1 MDMTFGMVML
11 GTLIAAGAMIQDL
24 KYRKITNRYLLVCLA
39 AVICFRIIMT
49 ARTVRL
55 TRMWLPDDPVIAE
68 ILRKSAG
75 IQIPAGW
82 KIVLLAIRDAVF
94 GGIIPGLLLGWLYY
108 FRMIGGAD
116 IKLLMVLGILTGA
129 RNSFACVWRTAL
141 FGAVISVGIIAAYRS
156 GSERLQYR
164 KIFANRRAGS
174 IQRDRELDQ
183 RSQSSSECAGTDG
196 SPVTGNMKYV
206 DSGGGT
212 RPFRT

>member
-1 MDMTFGMVML
+1 MDMTFGMMML

-24 KYRKITNRYLLVCLA
+24 KHRKIANRYLLVCLA

-49 ARTVRL
+49 VRAVRL

-68 ILRKSAG
+68 IIRKSAG

-82 KIVLLAIRDAVF
+82 KIVLLTIRDAVF
-94 GGIIPGLLLGWLYY
+94 GGMIPGLLLGWLYY

-116 IKLLMVLGILTGA
+116 IKLLMILGILTGA

-156 GSERLQYR
+156 GSERLQYLGDYVGR
-164 KIFANRRAGS
+164 YLRTGGREAYRQTGSWISGANLHLS
-174 IQRDRELDQ
+174 V
-183 RSQSSSECAGTDG
+183 
-196 SPVTGNMKYV
+196 PVLMAVLSLGI
-206 DSGGGT
+206 
-212 RPFRT
+212 

>member
-1 MDMTFGMVML
+1 MDMTFGMMML

-24 KYRKITNRYLLVCLA
+24 KHRKITNRYLLVCLA

-49 ARTVRL
+49 ARAVRL
-55 TRMWLPDDPVIAE
+55 TRMWLSDDPVMAE

-82 KIVLLAIRDAVF
+82 KNVLLTIRDAAF
-94 GGIIPGLLLGWLYY
+94 GGMIPGLLLGWLYY

-116 IKLLMVLGILTGA
+116 IKLLMILGILTGA

-156 GSERLQYR
+156 GSERLRYLGDYIGRCLKTGEREAYR
-164 KIFANRRAGS
+164 QAGS
-174 IQRDRELDQ
+174 WISGANLHL
-183 RSQSSSECAGTDG
+183 SV
-196 SPVTGNMKYV
+196 PVLMAVLSLGI
-206 DSGGGT
+206 
-212 RPFRT
+212 